1 MARLVDT
8 HRATLDGA
16 GHPYVTG
23 GVIGRVVVIGGSVVV
38 VVGGATVV
46 VVVGGCVVVVGG
58 ATVVVV
64 VGGCVVVVVGGA
76 TVVVVVG
83 GSVVVV
89 VVTGGSTGGGGGKV
103 PGNGGNDVGNV
114 VVVEPVPTPTGMIP
128 TLAGLGWRVDGRLVL
143 KPNGDSTDANR
154 PWSCWVTVP
163 AGAGGAPAP
172 AGAVSVDDE
181 LDWLLAV
188 VLRGRVTTAALTSGP
203 LALAVEPELPGRK
216 KATND
221 TTAKTRPATSMVA
234 SICSSLERARS
245 DFRFGTRPIAST
257 LP

>member
-46 VVVGGCVVVVGG
+46 VVVGGCVVVVVGG

-64 VGGCVVVVVGGA
+64 VGGS
-76 TVVVVVG
+76 VVVVG